1 MYRLNRISLKNDAPS
16 QIFPL
21 ANPNKGA
28 SIAAFFHARVDAM
41 PSDRDR
47 SEHRS
52 LKGLISLWLFLL
64 LLWLIINASLAP
76 PIVATGAIISFV
88 LAAIFVRRD
97 RLWGEINF
105 TPAAAY
111 HFIAY
116 TAVFFVELVKANIN
130 MLRYVYSP
138 RIDIHPGIVKIHLR
152 LKSSIGRLALANSI
166 ALTPGSLVMDIR
178 GDALFVHWLD
188 VKTEDPE
195 LATEII
201 TGPFEKHLGAA
212 FG

>member
-1 MYRLNRISLKNDAPS
+1 
-16 QIFPL
+16 
-21 ANPNKGA
+21 
-28 SIAAFFHARVDAM
+28 M
-41 PSDRDR
+41 PPDRDR
-47 SEHRS
+47 SERRS
-52 LKGLISLWLFLL
+52 PRGLIGLWLFLL
-64 LLWLIINASLAP
+64 LLWLIINASLAL

-88 LAAIFVRRD
+88 LASIFVRRD
-97 RLWGEINF
+97 GLWGEINF

-130 MLRYVYSP
+130 MVRYVYAP
-138 RIDIHPGIVKIHLR
+138 RIDIHPGIVKIHMR
-152 LKSSIGRLALANSI
+152 LKSPIGRLALANSI
-166 ALTPGSLVMDIR
+166 ALTPGSLVMDIQ

-188 VKTEDPE
+188 VKTEDPD
-195 LATEII
+195 LATEMI